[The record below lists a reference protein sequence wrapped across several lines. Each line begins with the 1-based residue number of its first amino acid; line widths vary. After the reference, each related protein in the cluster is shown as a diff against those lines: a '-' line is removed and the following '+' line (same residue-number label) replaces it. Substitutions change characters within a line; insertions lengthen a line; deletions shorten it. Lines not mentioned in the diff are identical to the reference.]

1 MSKSDQNDDVTFDQL
16 PEQIQQHYEDVYFFG
31 NIQLNEKVAVV
42 QFRTDDRGGLTT
54 DEWLRTTDGWVR
66 ELK

>member
-42 QFRTDDRGGLTT
+42 QFRTDDRGGLIT